1 MAATVPTK
9 RFIEFADIASDWW
22 WELDADLRFTFV
34 SERVQTLFGLSPE
47 TLIGQSIAILPG
59 VDPASDAWKTHLAE
73 LEHRRLFRDLQ
84 LTYVDPRGQART
96 LTISGTPQF
105 DGEGRFTGYLGVGRD
120 LTPLRL
126 LEQQAVKHAAEL
138 DSIMENIEEGVGLV
152 DADLRF
158 VAFNR
163 RLAECVGLQAG
174 EIKPGDSFV
183 DLTRARTSAGEYAPL
198 GPEAAVAERVKIA
211 HSKVPVRLER
221 TRPDGR
227 TYEIMV
233 NPLADGGFVMTY
245 VDITELKAREA
256 QLVQAQ
262 KMEAVGQLTGGV
274 AHDFN
279 NILMVILTGVE
290 VLEEETLEPY
300 VRERLDRI
308 ARAAQRAVQ
317 LTRQLLAFSRRQVL
331 LPQFTDLNKLVAT
344 TSELM
349 RRTLGEH
356 IAIETELD
364 DQLWITHV
372 DRAQLEAALINLC
385 VNARDAMPRGGK
397 LRIATRNVSIDEAH
411 AARHA
416 EAQPGQYVMLTVS
429 DTGTGIPPEILRR
442 VFEPFFTTKETG
454 KGTGLGLS
462 MVYGF
467 IKQSSGHVEVESEV
481 GKGTTFRIFLPRS
494 LGQPAEEA
502 RPASTLPR
510 GSERI
515 LVVEDDEPVREAVVQ
530 QLRSLGYE
538 VSSAASG
545 VEGLKQIKK
554 GPPYDLLLADVVMP
568 PPLTGKDFADEAR
581 RFLPGL
587 RVLFMS
593 GFAENT
599 TVGTGLLASD
609 ARPLAKPFRK
619 ADIADAVRRALDNAK

>member
-1 MAATVPTK
+1 MASNVPKK
-9 RFIEFADIASDWW
+9 RFMEFADIASDWW

-34 SERVQTLFGLSPE
+34 SEHVEELFGLSPAA
-47 TLIGQSIAILPG
+47 LIGQSIATMPG
-59 VDPASDAWKTHLAE
+59 VDLASDAWKTYLAE
-73 LEHRRLFRDLQ
+73 LEHRRPFRDLP
-84 LTYVDPRGQART
+84 LYYVDPRGEKRSLA
-96 LTISGTPQF
+96 ISGAPQF
-105 DGEGRFTGYLGVGRD
+105 DGRGRFKGHVGVGRD

-126 LEQQAVKHAAEL
+126 LEQRAVKHAAEL
-138 DSIMENIEEGVGLV
+138 DSIMENIEEGVALV

-158 VAFNR
+158 VALNR

-183 DLTRARTSAGEYAPL
+183 ELTRAHAAAGADASPDA
-198 GPEAAVAERVKIA
+198 EAALAERVKMA
-211 HSKVPVRLER
+211 RLKEPVRMER
-221 TRPDGR
+221 VRPDGR
-227 TYEIMV
+227 TYEIKI

-308 ARAAQRAVQ
+308 ARAAQRAAE

-344 TSELM
+344 TGELM

-356 IAIETELD
+356 IAIDTELD
-364 DQLWITHV
+364 DKLWITHV
-372 DRAQLEAALINLC
+372 DRTQLETALINLC

-397 LRIATRNVSIDEAH
+397 LRIATRNVSIDAAR
-411 AARHA
+411 AARHPEA
-416 EAQPGQYVMLTVS
+416 EPGQYAMLTVS
-429 DTGTGIPPEILRR
+429 DTGTGIPRENLRR
-442 VFEPFFTTKETG
+442 VFEPFFTTKEVG

-467 IKQSSGHVEVESEV
+467 IRQSNGYIEIESEV
-481 GKGTTFRIFLPRS
+481 GKGTTFKIFLPRS
-494 LGQPAEEA
+494 HGQPAEEG

-510 GSERI
+510 GNERI
-515 LVVEDDEPVREAVVQ
+515 LVVEDNDAVREAVVQ
-530 QLRSLGYE
+530 QLRSLGYQ
-538 VSSAASG
+538 VSSAAGSL
-545 VEGLKQIKK
+545 EGLAQIRK
-554 GPPYDLLLADVVMP
+554 GQHYDLLLADVVMP
-568 PPLTGKDFADEAR
+568 PPMTGKDFADEAR
-581 RFLPGL
+581 RLLPDM
-587 RVLFMS
+587 RVVFMS
-593 GFAENT
+593 GFAET
-599 TVGTGLLASD
+599 TAIGTGLPASE
-609 ARPLAKPFRK
+609 ARLLAKPFRK
-619 ADIADAVRRALDNAK
+619 ADVAHAVRQALDNAS